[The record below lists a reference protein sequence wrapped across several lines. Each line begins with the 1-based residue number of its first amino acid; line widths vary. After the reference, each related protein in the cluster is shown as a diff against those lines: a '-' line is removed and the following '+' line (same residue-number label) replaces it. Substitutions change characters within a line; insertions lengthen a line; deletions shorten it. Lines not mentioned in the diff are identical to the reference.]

1 MKNRDYILFLTGL
14 FTSKFAYFMMV
25 VAVNWQLYQ
34 LTKSPLSLGLLGLF
48 NFIPILLMS
57 FFSGIIADI
66 FNRKKIL
73 FLVIFFS
80 MLNSL
85 TLAVLTTKG
94 LINPW
99 LIYLLIGLNS
109 AYYSFEAPAR
119 QSMLPTLVPRK
130 KFPLAVSINNMVF
143 HSTNFFGPAAAG
155 FIIAFFGVSGVYFI
169 NVGIFFAGL
178 TSLLFMS
185 PAVRNIVRPKFNFME
200 IKQGLSFVF
209 KSPLIFSSMMIDFL
223 ATFFASATTL
233 MPIFAV
239 DILKI
244 GPAQMGF
251 LYAAPSAGAIVAG
264 LIFTFLHKIKNQ
276 GRVLIY
282 SVLLY
287 GAATV
292 FFALSRNYYLSL
304 FFIAVAGAADMISAV
319 IRNIVR
325 QLSTPD
331 HLRGRMTA
339 VNMVFYNGGPQLGEV
354 EAGFTAH
361 FFGAP
366 ASVALGGLATIA
378 ITLYIAKK
386 TPQLLNYKDKDN

>member
-1 MKNRDYILFLTGL
+1 MKRRDYVLFLVGL
-14 FTSKFAYFMMV
+14 FTSKTAYFMMV

-66 FNRKKIL
+66 FNRKKIM

-85 TLAVLTTKG
+85 ALGLLTSKG

-119 QSMLPTLVPRK
+119 QSMLPTLVTRK

-155 FIIAFFGVSGVYFI
+155 FIIAFLGVKGVYFI
-169 NVGIFFAGL
+169 NVAIFVVALISVFL
-178 TSLLFMS
+178 MS
-185 PAVRNIVRPKFNFME
+185 PAVKNVVRPSFSFLE
-200 IKQGLSFVF
+200 IKQGLAFVF
-209 KSPLIFSSMMIDFL
+209 KSPLISSSMIIDFL

-239 DILKI
+239 DILKV
-244 GPAQMGF
+244 GPTQMGF
-251 LYAAPSAGAIVAG
+251 LYAAPSIGAIAAG
-264 LIFTFLHKIKNQ
+264 LFFTFFYKIKNQ

-287 GAATV
+287 GLATL
-292 FFALSRNYYLSL
+292 FFGLSRNYYLSM
-304 FFIAVAGAADMISAV
+304 FFIAVTGASDMISAI

-325 QLSTPD
+325 QLNTPD

-354 EAGFTAH
+354 EAGFTAQVM
-361 FFGAP
+361 GAP

-378 ITLYIAKK
+378 ITLYLAKK
-386 TPQLLNYKDKDN
+386 TPQLVNYKELPN